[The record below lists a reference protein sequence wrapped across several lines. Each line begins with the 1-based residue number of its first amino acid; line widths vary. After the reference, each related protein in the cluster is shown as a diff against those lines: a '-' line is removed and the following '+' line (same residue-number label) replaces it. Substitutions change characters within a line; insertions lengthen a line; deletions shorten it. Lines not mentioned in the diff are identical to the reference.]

1 VRNDACILLA
11 SLLTFSA
18 AARATPGSWFAPS
31 PCPGDAAEQARQSAQ
46 PGATQLLSVH
56 YQPDRPP
63 HDVVVKLGVD
73 GLWRVPVD
81 EWQQWTPVT
90 PQVETDTD
98 GERVVALKSGPAL
111 ALRIDGCTSEMWVDA
126 DPGRHH
132 DFDMHRKSPHPVAR
146 AGYGGFLNLDLSYG
160 GLNGSHVADAVFDL
174 GVFAPGGAGRSDF
187 FVGSDAIRRLDSFW
201 IHDEPDSAVRL
212 RLGDSITHAADWETA
227 VRFGGLQWGTD
238 FSLQPSRITFP
249 VPTISGSAA
258 LASTAQLYVNGVQ
271 LAQQPLQ
278 PGQFR
283 FDSVPTLTGAGDLSV
298 VIRDSLGRLQT
309 VTQSFYTSPR
319 VLAAGLDAD
328 TGEAGFLRV
337 NYASVDDHYTDPF
350 VATTLQHGYGGGF
363 SGLLRA
369 SASAHRQLAGLEGDT
384 ILSPWGLLTVS
395 GAVSHTESGTGG
407 IGTLAFERQAND
419 LSVTLSRRAAT
430 RDYGDLGRDPG
441 TLHFSDTAR
450 VALNMHGAGTGS
462 VVYDSEQ
469 PWSNTAQGAG
479 IRLVGLSWNVQPAR
493 SLTAYVSVL
502 RTLSTLSTPSDLS
515 VLLGFAMTLGR
526 GTSSSVQWTHDGQS
540 GGGANVS
547 IQHSPPQQLGW
558 SYSASGSTQDEGLRL
573 AQAVVTTERGTF
585 GAGWAGIGGAGS
597 PSLVAQTGVAF
608 LDGGAFWTRPVQ
620 NSFAVV
626 DTGSAA
632 GVSVYRENQFVGTT
646 DANGRLLVPDL
657 LPFSVNRLSID
668 DSALPVATGLTSS
681 GEVVS
686 PPANAGVPVRFKVD
700 ERPATRIELHQT
712 DGAVVPAGAS
722 LWLDGRVLPLPVGY
736 DGLVYAAIADGKHV
750 LEARWDGGACRVRL
764 EILNQQVKM
773 EFCARMAP

>member
-11 SLLTFSA
+11 GLLTFST

-31 PCPGDAAEQARQSAQ
+31 PCAADAAEQTAQ
-46 PGATQLLSVH
+46 PGATLLLSVH
-56 YQPDRPP
+56 YQPDKPP

-73 GLWRVPVD
+73 GRWRVPVD
-81 EWQQWTPVT
+81 EWTQWTPL
-90 PQVETDTD
+90 PPEVETDTD
-98 GERVVALKSGPAL
+98 GERWVALKNGPAL

-132 DFDMHRKSPHPVAR
+132 DFDMHRKPPHPVAR

-160 GLNGSHVADAVFDL
+160 GLDGRKVADAVFDL
-174 GVFAPGGAGRSDF
+174 GAFAPGGAGRSDF
-187 FVGSDAIRRLDSFW
+187 FVGTESIRRLDSYW

-238 FSLQPSRITFP
+238 FSLQPTRITFP
-249 VPTISGSAA
+249 LPTISGSAA
-258 LASTAQLYVNGVQ
+258 LSSTAQLYVNGVQ
-271 LAQQPLQ
+271 QAQQPLQ

-298 VIRDSLGRLQT
+298 VIRDNLGRLQT

-328 TGEAGFLRV
+328 TAEAGFLRV
-337 NYASVDDHYTDPF
+337 NYAAADDHYTDPF

-384 ILSPWGLLTVS
+384 ILSPWGLFTIS
-395 GAVSHTESGTGG
+395 GAAAHTEAGTGS

-419 LSVTLSRRAAT
+419 LSVSLSRRAAT

-450 VALNMHGAGTGS
+450 VALNMHAAGTGS
-462 VVYDSEQ
+462 IVYDSEQ
-469 PWSNTAQGAG
+469 PWSNTSLGAG
-479 IRLVGLSWNVQPAR
+479 IRLVGLSWNVQPAH
-493 SLTAYVSVL
+493 SLSAYVSVL
-502 RTLSTLSTPSDLS
+502 RTLSAPSDNS
-515 VLLGFAMTLGR
+515 VLLGFAVTLGP
-526 GTSSSVQWTHDGQS
+526 GTSGGVQWSHDGQS
-540 GGGANVS
+540 GNGANVS
-547 IQHSPPQQLGW
+547 LQHSPPQQLGW
-558 SYSASGSTQDEGLRL
+558 SYSASGSTQNEGLRQ

-585 GAGWAGIGGAGS
+585 GAGWAGFGGTGS
-597 PSLVAQTGVAF
+597 PSLLAQTGVAF
-608 LDGGAFWTRPVQ
+608 LDGAAFWTRPVR

-626 DTGSAA
+626 DTGSAV
-632 GVSVYRENQFVGTT
+632 GVSVYRENQLVGTT

-681 GEVVS
+681 GEVVA
-686 PPANAGVPVRFKVD
+686 PPANAGVPVRFKID
-700 ERPATRIELHQT
+700 ERPATRLELQQT

-722 LWLDGRVLPLPVGY
+722 LWLDGRALPLPVGY
-736 DGLVYAAIADGKHV
+736 DGLVYATIADGRHV
-750 LEARWDGGACRVRL
+750 LEARWDGGACRMRL